1 MVHLDVVAV
10 VAFRSHHR
18 CTAARDQSRPN
29 VVAVAVHHTD
39 CFLLHYEKDWVVAF
53 VVVPVVVA
61 VGAEHHVAVSYLSQ
75 TLLILGSCY
84 IVYLVHPLG

>member
-1 MVHLDVVAV
+1 M
-10 VAFRSHHR
+10 
-18 CTAARDQSRPN
+18 
-29 VVAVAVHHTD
+29 
-39 CFLLHYEKDWVVAF
+39 LHYEKDWVVAF
-53 VVVPVVVA
+53 VAVGVVGVAVVAVVVA

>member
-1 MVHLDVVAV
+1 M
-10 VAFRSHHR
+10 
-18 CTAARDQSRPN
+18 
-29 VVAVAVHHTD
+29 
-39 CFLLHYEKDWVVAF
+39 LHYEKDWVVAF
-53 VVVPVVVA
+53 VAVAVAVVVA